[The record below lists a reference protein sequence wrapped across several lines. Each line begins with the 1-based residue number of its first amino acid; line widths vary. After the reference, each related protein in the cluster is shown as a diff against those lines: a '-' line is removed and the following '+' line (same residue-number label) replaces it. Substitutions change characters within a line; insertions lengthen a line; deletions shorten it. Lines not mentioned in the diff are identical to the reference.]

1 MLSSRHFY
9 HRTTRKLVV
18 AFGTMFNNLKLY
30 RYTKDGDTEIER
42 VTVPLTY
49 ANKEKYYTRITQDPN
64 LAKQTLI
71 DLPRMAFEM
80 VSITYDPLRKISNY
94 NELFSPGQD
103 GNKITTVRAA
113 PYNFAFDLNIYVRN
127 VEDGSQLIEQILPYF
142 TPDYTLALNLTG
154 IQNDIVNVP
163 IVLESIS
170 YENRVDSDKES
181 TRVIVWNLTFTVQAF
196 LYGYINDDIKIIR
209 KAIANTFDSTS
220 LQKKE
225 QILTL
230 GSGSGEYKI
239 GELVFV
245 GTKLSTANASG
256 FVGNWSNTSKQLF
269 VTDIAGA
276 LKTNTK
282 IIGAVSN
289 ASYTISSFA
298 DTDNKIM
305 NLQVTPNPSNA
316 SPNNAFGFDESITYY
331 PNIT

>member
-1 MLSSRHFY
+1 
-9 HRTTRKLVV
+9 
-18 AFGTMFNNLKLY
+18 
-30 RYTKDGDTEIER
+30 
-42 VTVPLTY
+42 
-49 ANKEKYYTRITQDPN
+49 
-64 LAKQTLI
+64 
-71 DLPRMAFEM
+71 
-80 VSITYDPLRKISNY
+80 LRKISNY

-127 VEDGSQLIEQILPYF
+127 IEDGSQLIEQILPYF

-170 YENRVDSDKES
+170 YENRVDSDNES

-209 KAIANTFDSTS
+209 KVTANTFDSTA

-225 QILTL
+225 QLITL
-230 GSGSGEYKI
+230 SSGSGQYKI

-245 GTKLSTANASG
+245 GSKLSTANASG
-256 FVGNWSNTSKQLF
+256 FVGSWNNTSNQLF
-269 VTDIAGA
+269 VTDITGTF
-276 LKTNTK
+276 KTNSRL
-282 IIGAVSN
+282 IGAVTN
-289 ASYTISSFA
+289 ASYVISSFA
-298 DTDNKIM
+298 DADNKLM
-305 NLQVTPNPSNA
+305 KLQVTPRPSTANA
-316 SPNNAFGFDESITYY
+316 NNAFGFDESITYY

>member
-230 GSGSGEYKI
+230 GSGSGE
-239 GELVFV
+239 
-245 GTKLSTANASG
+245 
-256 FVGNWSNTSKQLF
+256 
-269 VTDIAGA
+269 
-276 LKTNTK
+276 
-282 IIGAVSN
+282 
-289 ASYTISSFA
+289 
-298 DTDNKIM
+298 
-305 NLQVTPNPSNA
+305 
-316 SPNNAFGFDESITYY
+316 
-331 PNIT
+331 

>member
-142 TPDYTLALNLTG
+142 TPVY
-154 IQNDIVNVP
+154 
-163 IVLESIS
+163 
-170 YENRVDSDKES
+170 
-181 TRVIVWNLTFTVQAF
+181 
-196 LYGYINDDIKIIR
+196 IIR
-209 KAIANTFDSTS
+209 K
-220 LQKKE
+220 
-225 QILTL
+225 
-230 GSGSGEYKI
+230 
-239 GELVFV
+239 
-245 GTKLSTANASG
+245 
-256 FVGNWSNTSKQLF
+256 
-269 VTDIAGA
+269 
-276 LKTNTK
+276 
-282 IIGAVSN
+282 
-289 ASYTISSFA
+289 
-298 DTDNKIM
+298 
-305 NLQVTPNPSNA
+305 
-316 SPNNAFGFDESITYY
+316 
-331 PNIT
+331 

>member
-113 PYNFAFDLNIYVRN
+113 PYNFAFDLNI
-127 VEDGSQLIEQILPYF
+127 
-142 TPDYTLALNLTG
+142 
-154 IQNDIVNVP
+154 
-163 IVLESIS
+163 
-170 YENRVDSDKES
+170 
-181 TRVIVWNLTFTVQAF
+181 
-196 LYGYINDDIKIIR
+196 
-209 KAIANTFDSTS
+209 
-220 LQKKE
+220 
-225 QILTL
+225 
-230 GSGSGEYKI
+230 
-239 GELVFV
+239 
-245 GTKLSTANASG
+245 
-256 FVGNWSNTSKQLF
+256 
-269 VTDIAGA
+269 
-276 LKTNTK
+276 
-282 IIGAVSN
+282 
-289 ASYTISSFA
+289 
-298 DTDNKIM
+298 
-305 NLQVTPNPSNA
+305 
-316 SPNNAFGFDESITYY
+316 
-331 PNIT
+331 

>member
-1 MLSSRHFY
+1 M
-9 HRTTRKLVV
+9 
-18 AFGTMFNNLKLY
+18 
-30 RYTKDGDTEIER
+30 
-42 VTVPLTY
+42 
-49 ANKEKYYTRITQDPN
+49 RI
-64 LAKQTLI
+64 
-71 DLPRMAFEM
+71 
-80 VSITYDPLRKISNY
+80 RKISNY

-305 NLQVTPNPSNA
+305 IAPM
-316 SPNNAFGFDESITYY
+316 
-331 PNIT
+331 